1 MSQQVNFYVSPTET
15 AALEEAWRSLGS
27 MSVLHSR
34 SNDAGPRVLP
44 SSDLEEAGQRW
55 LFFQLVRTDDL
66 KSVVMRNVPAQ
77 GYWTVDVV
85 KSPVVELTRCF
96 FDGRILRRGRLYFV
110 DGFYGA
116 DGEWVDKGEDFKKW
130 GKSLLSATKK
140 KLARHESDYIGEE
153 ARSWLESSGGSLV
166 S

>member
-1 MSQQVNFYVSPTET
+1 MSQQVNFDVSPTET

-77 GYWTVDVV
+77 GYWTVNVV

-96 FDGRILRRGRLYFV
+96 FDGRILCRGRLYFV

-116 DGEWVDKGEDFKKW
+116 DGEWVNKGEDCKKW
-130 GKSLLSATKK
+130 EVAPVGD
-140 KLARHESDYIGEE
+140 EEE
-153 ARSWLESSGGSLV
+153 AGSP
-166 S
+166 